1 MRIQNHEEDEVLKIQ
16 MKQHKLKLLLDL
28 QIYELV
34 PRNIGLDPQ
43 VKNHN
48 IYISSLE
55 PKSRRNVKLK
65 KII

>member
-28 QIYELV
+28 QICELIL
-34 PRNIGLDPQ
+34 RNIYLGLQ

-48 IYISSLE
+48 TCISSQE
-55 PKSRRNVKLK
+55 PRNHKNVNLK
-65 KII
+65 KIK

>member
-1 MRIQNHEEDEVLKIQ
+1 
-16 MKQHKLKLLLDL
+16 MKRHKLKLLLDL

-65 KII
+65 KP